1 MFFLNLKTV
10 QTVLLQHL
18 IDCVHP
24 VYSYRQKVQKG
35 METNAFVLN
44 SIYIDVVSKTKLF
57 HSTCLLRVTRH
68 FDISRVVSGE
78 EQILLAR
85 HCCIV

>member
-35 METNAFVLN
+35 MENKRICFEQHLYGCCVKDEA
-44 SIYIDVVSKTKLF
+44 VSLYLSSPCYQTL
-57 HSTCLLRVTRH
+57 
-68 FDISRVVSGE
+68 
-78 EQILLAR
+78 
-85 HCCIV
+85 